1 MVIFYFLY
9 GYCFFVI
16 GIYVLDNWYIELMFF
31 NIIVMYWNIDSL
43 RGLLVR
49 YCCY

>member
-9 GYCFFVI
+9 EYCFVVI
-16 GIYVLDNWYIELMFF
+16 GIYVLDNLYIELMFF
-31 NIIVMYWNIDSL
+31 NIIVMYWNVDSL